1 MANRVTVNICGEDYT
16 LVAEENTAYMEQV
29 AALVDKKMGEVIA
42 GAKVGRS
49 DAAVLAAVN
58 LADELLKS
66 EQAAE
71 NLRRQVKGYLDEA
84 AQARGEI
91 SDLKRQLFKAQQGKK
106 RGLWSCSP
114 PPGPMRPCWPP
125 CKTGPTLYTWAWAA
139 LTPAAAPEI
148 LRMRTSPGP
157 WTTVTSAE

>member
-16 LVAEENTAYMEQV
+16 LVAEESTAYMEQV
-29 AALVDKKMGEVIA
+29 AALVDKKMSEVIA

-106 RGLWSCSP
+106 
-114 PPGPMRPCWPP
+114 
-125 CKTGPTLYTWAWAA
+125 
-139 LTPAAAPEI
+139 
-148 LRMRTSPGP
+148 
-157 WTTVTSAE
+157 

>member
-66 EQAAE
+66 EQAESA
-71 NLRRQVKGYLDEA
+71 
-84 AQARGEI
+84 
-91 SDLKRQLFKAQQGKK
+91 
-106 RGLWSCSP
+106 
-114 PPGPMRPCWPP
+114 PPGEGVSGRGRPGQGRDLRPEAP
-125 CKTGPTLYTWAWAA
+125 A
-139 LTPAAAPEI
+139 L
-148 LRMRTSPGP
+148 
-157 WTTVTSAE
+157 

>member
-29 AALVDKKMGEVIA
+29 AALVDKKMCEVIA

-106 RGLWSCSP
+106 
-114 PPGPMRPCWPP
+114 
-125 CKTGPTLYTWAWAA
+125 
-139 LTPAAAPEI
+139 
-148 LRMRTSPGP
+148 
-157 WTTVTSAE
+157 

>member
-16 LVAEENTAYMEQV
+16 LVAEESTAYMEQV
-29 AALVDKKMGEVIA
+29 AALGDKKMGEVIA

-106 RGLWSCSP
+106 
-114 PPGPMRPCWPP
+114 
-125 CKTGPTLYTWAWAA
+125 
-139 LTPAAAPEI
+139 
-148 LRMRTSPGP
+148 
-157 WTTVTSAE
+157 